1 MTFKRLPVDMGRV
14 AAAVLSTVA
23 LAGMFAC
30 AKVTPVVD
38 VPLPVAT
45 TPAGAASMAV
55 IPVHVTYVLRSLRPS
70 LDSLFPPRD
79 SINAPQCTAVGG
91 LLCHQYVYRRDSL
104 ALKATGDKLQI
115 ETKLQYR
122 AQLGMLG
129 SARLAS
135 CGYQPEQMR
144 RATLTMST
152 ALYWRRDWRIG
163 ARESQLQATLLDQC
177 LVTMLG
183 MNATRALKDLLNR
196 QLGDFAQQADTT
208 IPRVADFKPL
218 ADSLWRSFL
227 EPTPLDTLGTLWL
240 LLEPEAVRVS
250 PLVGNGIN
258 ITTDLVLYA
267 RPRVISGAKPASRRR
282 ALPELSLGDAPKQFS
297 VPVSVELPFADVA
310 RRASALLAAETATGS
325 IRIDSVQVHGTGDS
339 VRIDLDVSRGMRGRL
354 TLMSRLRWDAVAR
367 ELRLDDLEWTLDS
380 QGILSGLKATLGAPL
395 VGRAI
400 RRATLGGRIP
410 LGAQLDSVRSEMMH
424 KLNGPVAPG
433 AVMGT
438 SVASLQIE
446 QVTSNATAFVVR
458 ARLIGTSG
466 VWIQ

>member
-1 MTFKRLPVDMGRV
+1 MGRV

-196 QLGDFAQQADTT
+196 QLGDFCTAGRHHHPARRGFQTT
-208 IPRVADFKPL
+208 RGFAL
-218 ADSLWRSFL
+218 A
-227 EPTPLDTLGTLWL
+227 
-240 LLEPEAVRVS
+240 
-250 PLVGNGIN
+250 
-258 ITTDLVLYA
+258 
-267 RPRVISGAKPASRRR
+267 
-282 ALPELSLGDAPKQFS
+282 QFS
-297 VPVSVELPFADVA
+297 RADAA
-310 RRASALLAAETATGS
+310 RHAGYTLAAARAG
-325 IRIDSVQVHGTGDS
+325 
-339 VRIDLDVSRGMRGRL
+339 GRA
-354 TLMSRLRWDAVAR
+354 RLAAGRQWHQHHDR
-367 ELRLDDLEWTLDS
+367 
-380 QGILSGLKATLGAPL
+380 P
-395 VGRAI
+395 RAI
-400 RRATLGGRIP
+400 RAAARDQWCEA
-410 LGAQLDSVRSEMMH
+410 
-424 KLNGPVAPG
+424 
-433 AVMGT
+433 
-438 SVASLQIE
+438 SVAS
-446 QVTSNATAFVVR
+446 SR
-458 ARLIGTSG
+458 AAGI
-466 VWIQ
+466 VAW